1 MWRVIEEF
9 PNYIINEY
17 GVIFKIHGRRSY
29 KVMKLKKDKD
39 GYLYIGL
46 RNNKGRFFRR
56 IHQLVAKA
64 FIYNPNPNEYNVV
77 NHIDGNV
84 TNNHFTNL
92 EWCDVAYNTKY
103 SFEHLGRQGNH
114 TTDIK
119 CILKVNDDVV
129 GYFNNVKEASEYAN
143 KNFNVSKSSLIKYY
157 KSGNVSIE
165 KCND

>member
-9 PNYIINEY
+9 PNYVINEY
-17 GVIFKIHGRRSY
+17 GVIFKVHGKKNNR
-29 KVMKLKKDKD
+29 VMKPKRDKD

-46 RNNKGRFFRR
+46 RNSKGRYFRR

-64 FIYNPNPNEYNVV
+64 FLSNSNNYTII
-77 NHIDGNV
+77 NHMDGNI

-92 EWCDVAYNTKY
+92 EWCTIAYNTRY
-103 SFEHLGRQGNH
+103 SFEHLGREGTH

-119 CILKVNDDVV
+119 CTLKVRGSVV
-129 GYFNNVKEASEYAN
+129 GSFDSIKEASEYAE
-143 KNFNVSKSSLIKYY
+143 KVYKVSKCSLRNYY